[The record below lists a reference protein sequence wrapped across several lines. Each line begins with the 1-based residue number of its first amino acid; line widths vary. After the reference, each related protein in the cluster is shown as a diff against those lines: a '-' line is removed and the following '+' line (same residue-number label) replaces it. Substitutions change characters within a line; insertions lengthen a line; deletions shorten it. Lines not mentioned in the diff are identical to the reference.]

1 MEFGIFIN
9 GYLPGQAAH
18 DPVCEH
24 EMLKREIQ
32 YVVEADKYN
41 WKYAWLGEHHS
52 LTEYSHMSA
61 PEVVMGYLAHAT
73 ERIHVGTGIM
83 NLSPRVND
91 PVRSAEGPFGQ
102 TIAHG
107 YLTLSLL
114 PVLLHS
120 VLQVRGVG
128 MGVNYG
134 TNKVRFTSPV
144 LVGSQIRAGAT
155 LASLEEIAGGAQV
168 ALDVTVEM
176 KDAPKPSCVAQVV
189 YRYYR

>member
-1 MEFGIFIN
+1 M
-9 GYLPGQAAH
+9 AT
-18 DPVCEH
+18 
-24 EMLKREIQ
+24 
-32 YVVEADKYN
+32 VVQNIDD
-41 WKYAWLGEHHS
+41 
-52 LTEYSHMSA
+52 LTA
-61 PEVVMGYLAHAT
+61 L
-73 ERIHVGTGIM
+73 VGTHLGYSDYHTLTQEQV
-83 NLSPRVND
+83 NLFADATGDHQWIHTD
-91 PVRSAEGPFGQ
+91 PVRAAKGPFGQ

-120 VLQVRGVG
+120 VLQVSGVK

-144 LVGSQIRAGAT
+144 LVGSQIRAGAS
-155 LASLEEIAGGAQV
+155 LATLEEIEGGAQV

-176 KDAPKPSCVAQVV
+176 KDAPKPACVAQVV